1 MFYIPKIKYT
11 ARRAS
16 PIFSADYNSGL
27 AGYKPIIIYINKYD
41 EICEIYCYG
50 WWEPGL
56 RLCLY
61 FRLLSSLKMYK
72 IKERLE
78 LLRGMLS
85 LCENRT
91 GVKLSILYN
100 I

>member
-1 MFYIPKIKYT
+1 
-11 ARRAS
+11 
-16 PIFSADYNSGL
+16 
-27 AGYKPIIIYINKYD
+27 
-41 EICEIYCYG
+41 
-50 WWEPGL
+50 
-56 RLCLY
+56 
-61 FRLLSSLKMYK
+61 MYK

-100 I
+100 ILKKHLIQKCARVHSERY